1 MLSECSGDM
10 IEIVA
15 SKTYDKQYRIED
27 LTPWGRDKMAIARP
41 YFQMHLL
48 EWKCINFE

>member
-1 MLSECSGDM
+1 MHARVILGRAIRYQMYYVDHLRKMLSECSGDM

-27 LTPWGRDKMAIARP
+27 LTP
-41 YFQMHLL
+41 
-48 EWKCINFE
+48 